1 MQDSKRKYPG
11 KENQHG
17 IPLGRLGIMSQRE
30 FDILLCW
37 YREWLLSE
45 NTKKKNLTK
54 KPWDFIRSVVSL
66 KEKCTEV
73 NNPEKVL

>member
-1 MQDSKRKYPG
+1 
-11 KENQHG
+11 
-17 IPLGRLGIMSQRE
+17 MSQRE